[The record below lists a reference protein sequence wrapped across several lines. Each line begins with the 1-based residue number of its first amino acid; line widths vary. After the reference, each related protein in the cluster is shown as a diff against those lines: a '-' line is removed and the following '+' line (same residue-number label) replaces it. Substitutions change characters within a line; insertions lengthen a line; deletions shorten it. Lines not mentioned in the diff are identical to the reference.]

1 MKQSSRKLQLALIV
15 LVKQHTDI
23 TYSKAIMRSWW
34 FYLTVEL
41 ALARALIG
49 KCLGTIEE
57 KTIVIINIY
66 VSTCLIARKSVGSV
80 WLYCMAT

>member
-1 MKQSSRKLQLALIV
+1 
-15 LVKQHTDI
+15 
-23 TYSKAIMRSWW
+23 MRSWW

-66 VSTCLIARKSVGSV
+66 VSNLVDSPKIGWECLAILHGYLRPTSYNQRGTLCGFAFN
-80 WLYCMAT
+80 

>member
-1 MKQSSRKLQLALIV
+1 LSNSKI
-15 LVKQHTDI
+15 DI

-57 KTIVIINIY
+57 KTIVVINIY
-66 VSTCLIARKSVGSV
+66 VSNLG
-80 WLYCMAT
+80 